1 MTRYAQILILCIL
14 SICLIGGVVAAGTDG
29 VTAPEN
35 GSMTVDPGLDV
46 EPVETVV
53 PLDEE
58 AQATADETVTAAP
71 NPASTIILG
80 SATVEAGKHAVIPVS
95 VANLTEIEGI
105 GGWVFYNQGAGMVT
119 SVNLTGPLAGA
130 NLTYNAD
137 HPGHLQ
143 FAITTTAPFTVGATP
158 VQIAEIHFD
167 TYRETSGSYSL
178 YPEATYSTKFNESYF
193 EHAVEGLLI
202 TTPPPLPDL
211 VGYLDPAPPEY
222 IKKYSNG
229 TIYMNPTFVIG
240 NIGVACVTDDIVN
253 MVTFVGQS
261 ANYTVTD
268 DIAAGANYTIFTDIT
283 IDPSYTGALNV
294 VEVKDTGSVTLII
307 TAGVDISPGTKKVS
321 IDINPDH
328 TIEELRYDNN
338 YIEAQTTVTYTD
350 LRPILDITLVS
361 GLSSSNTTIQEDV
374 LPGTYRVT
382 YGVENKAPGVYSEP
396 TWLRVS
402 KNGVNT
408 TDVIPALQPGENW
421 TRTETINLD
430 RYAGSVTYTV
440 EANAAGPNGE
450 EPKERIK
457 YPDSGKVS
465 KTVEKEYASF
475 KPVTVIFPHTNVTS
489 DVSRVVP
496 IELTNI
502 SSAAPVVSFSIPVT
516 YDPSVVSYQG
526 YSGSGVSVSSTGYG
540 RLLVKGD
547 GLSLSTDTK
556 VVDLWFRAQSESGR
570 TSEIGST
577 KDAYVRTTNNRYLE
591 LDITKGALV
600 QERFTDARVYLW
612 APTASPVDSNVT
624 FTVYVYNSKATPVNV
639 SANVTITGGT
649 VLWSQDEVAL
659 GAYQSRYFWVDTWK
673 PSATATY
680 TLTARIDGDD
690 NPGGNSANT
699 TVRIVPYELNIT
711 PQNRQYWESY
721 YGYNVTAVQDQYF
734 SLGTYFTANQPGY
747 VNASLSIWYAN
758 GTPVDLSK
766 DRPFYLYYYPA
777 KRQIYSYSSSW
788 NSAMWYYIRPM
799 ELGTYNYSIDL
810 ESRGTQTYVNGT
822 IVVREQNVDIKVL
835 NSTTLDNETG
845 GEIWFDV
852 FNREPSEGREVVITA
867 AAGAEGR
874 TLQGLD
880 YLIGYPHG
888 CPEQTMS
895 PALAVL
901 RVKQYYESRGQLND
915 ERNATYQAAMLEAYK
930 QMKAPDGYNAQQLAK
945 YKGTYGDGSGG
956 WAWGRNSVPSM
967 FYTLYPNYVFSEL
980 WQDMD
985 KDPDYWGFNLT
996 NTSEINLTASTVW
1009 LIDKQDNNTGGWY
1022 DWGYISNSYEWTGF
1036 ISEKFVGEFDYL
1048 TPEGQRMVNES
1059 LNKSFDYLVRGNYE
1073 YQSATP
1079 VAYAV
1084 FGIDAIR
1091 DHYSDNATLN
1101 STANTKLD
1109 ELQNRL
1115 LALRRGDAVNGY
1127 YWSSW
1132 AYEDTANAVLALN
1145 RTGLPADNETVR
1157 GGIRYLVSV
1166 YDTNGRWGS
1175 TRGTAAVIEALT
1187 QVQIPSTVNFNVQI
1201 GVEDGSGTPIRA
1213 PQNYTFNNT
1222 NTRVSFKLSD
1232 AELTSLYGNTAGA
1245 NRTGKITI
1253 TGKTDT
1259 ATDATKLVVA
1269 VQSRQKVPKSIA
1281 FATIPDEFIDPI
1293 ATDLFLDV
1301 TVPAP
1306 ETGIVVGE
1314 TVDTV
1319 FTVNNTGDSR
1329 TILILEIPTGE
1340 GIAFDGSEM
1349 AADMAYYRDGGS
1361 KVYISHM
1368 YNATA
1373 QTLYVYPG
1381 SDNESQP
1388 SVVSG
1393 EVKNFYVPLNF
1404 TKSGDVSVEARI
1416 YPMYDDENMALGNAI
1431 AYVKG
1436 YGNLTH
1442 SVVDEDLAPLNADFY
1457 IDNMETPVASGASN
1471 ITTEVLEGNHSVSIR
1486 HTSGTVTRTV
1496 NTTLTVNTGE
1506 ATEYSAQIATDP
1518 TIPHISMVVGDAGDV
1533 RIMPPE
1539 INDTISEDSLYYW
1552 SAMTPAKKT
1561 FNSTI
1566 SSTGGTATIAVE
1578 VPVVVR
1584 EPTAVV
1590 NPGDRGWRPN
1600 STSVN
1605 DSVTYR
1611 YHNTSGWQGPFDA
1624 SGYISGGVLSIPDVD
1639 TGSIDQISVEFIGRP
1654 LGDVDGLLV
1663 NNVRVVDLR
1672 DVVKALRFVA
1682 EIPGAELST
1691 TAKFY
1696 ADVTNDGKVDLQD
1709 VVKALRFVAEMPDI
1723 NEYYQPK

>member
-1 MTRYAQILILCIL
+1 MTRYAQILIICIL
-14 SICLIGGVVAAGTDG
+14 SICLIGGVVAAGTEG

-46 EPVETVV
+46 EPAETVV
-53 PLDEE
+53 TLDEE
-58 AQATADETVTAAP
+58 IPATAEETVAAEP
-71 NPASTIILG
+71 NPDSTIILG
-80 SATVEAGKHAVIPVS
+80 STTVEAGEPAVIPVS

-105 GGWVFYNQGAGMVT
+105 GGWVFYNQGAGVVT
-119 SVNLTGPLAGA
+119 SVNLTGQLAGA
-130 NLTYNAD
+130 NLEYNAD

-167 TYRETSGSYSL
+167 TYRETPGSYSL
-178 YPEATYSTKFNESYF
+178 YPEATYSTEFNESYF
-193 EHAVEGLLI
+193 EHAVEGWLN

-211 VGYLDPAPPEY
+211 VGYLDPAPPQY

-240 NIGVACVTDDIVN
+240 NIGGAGVTDEIVT
-253 MVTFVGQS
+253 MVTFVGER

-283 IDPSYTGALNV
+283 IDPNYAGDLNV

-307 TAGVDISPGTKKVS
+307 TAGGDISPGTKKVS

-396 TWLRVS
+396 TWLLVS

-408 TDVIPALQPGENW
+408 THVIPALQPGEN
-421 TRTETINLD
+421 RTWNETINLD

-440 EANAAGPNGE
+440 KANAAGPNGE

-457 YPDSGKVS
+457 NPDSGKVS
-465 KTVEKEYASF
+465 KTIEKEYASF
-475 KPVTVIFPHTNVTS
+475 EPVTVIFHNTSVTS
-489 DVSRVVP
+489 EVSSVP
-496 IELTNI
+496 IWLTNI
-502 SSAAPVVSFSIPVT
+502 SSGAPVVSFSIPVT

-540 RLLVKGD
+540 RLLVVGN

-556 VVDLWFRAQSESGR
+556 VVDLRFKAQSESGR

-577 KDAYVRTTNNRYLE
+577 KDAYVKTTNNRYLE

-600 QERFTDARVYLW
+600 QDRVTDASVYLW
-612 APTASPVDSNVT
+612 APTASSVDSNVT

-639 SANVTITGGT
+639 SANVTTGGT

-659 GAYQSRYFWVDTWK
+659 GAYQTRYFWVDTWK
-673 PSATATY
+673 PSTTGTY
-680 TLTARIDGDD
+680 TLTARITGDD
-690 NPGGNSANT
+690 NPTGNSANT
-699 TVRIVPYELNIT
+699 KVRIDPYELNIT

-721 YGYNVTAVQDQYF
+721 YGYNVTAVQDQYL
-734 SLGTYFTANQPGY
+734 SLGTYFAANQPGY
-747 VNASLSIWYAN
+747 VNATLSIWYAN

-766 DRPFYLYYYPA
+766 YTPFSIPYYYPA
-777 KRQIYSYSSSW
+777 KRPIYSYSSSW

-799 ELGTYNYSIDL
+799 DLGTYNYSINL
-810 ESRGTQTYVNGT
+810 ESRGKQTYVNGT

-835 NSTTLDNETG
+835 NSTTLDDEAG

-852 FNREPSEGREVVITA
+852 FNREPSEGREVVVTA

-915 ERNATYQAAMLEAYK
+915 ERNATYQAAMLVAYNR
-930 QMKAPDGYNAQQLAK
+930 MKAPDGYNAQQLPI
-945 YKGTYGDGSGG
+945 YEGYGDQSGG
-956 WAWGRNSVPSM
+956 WAWGQNSVPSM

-985 KDPDYWGFNLT
+985 EDPDYWGFNLT

-1009 LIDKQDNNTGGWY
+1009 LINKQGPSGGWS
-1022 DWGYISNSYEWTGF
+1022 DWGYISNPYEWTGF

-1059 LNKSFDYLVRGNYE
+1059 LNKSFDYLVRGDYE

-1091 DHYSDNATLN
+1091 NHYSDNDTLN
-1101 STANTKLD
+1101 TQADAKLA
-1109 ELQNRL
+1109 ELQGRL
-1115 LALRRGDAVNGY
+1115 LDLRRGDAVNGY
-1127 YWSSW
+1127 YWGNAW

-1145 RTGLPADNETVR
+1145 RTGLPPENETVR
-1157 GGIRYLVSV
+1157 GGIRHLVSV

-1187 QVQIPSTVNFNVQI
+1187 QVQIPSTVNFDVQI
-1201 GVEDGSGTPIRA
+1201 GVEDGSGTVIRA
-1213 PQNYTFNNT
+1213 PQTYTFNNT
-1222 NTRVSFKLSD
+1222 NSRVSFKLSD

-1259 ATDATKLVVA
+1259 ATDATELVVA

-1306 ETGIVVGE
+1306 ETGIVVGD
-1314 TVDTV
+1314 TVDVT
-1319 FTVNNTGDSR
+1319 FTVNNTGDDR
-1329 TILILEIPTGE
+1329 TMLILEIPTGE
-1340 GIAFDGSEM
+1340 GVAFDGSEM
-1349 AADMAYYRDGGS
+1349 AADRAYYTDGGS

-1373 QTLYVYPG
+1373 KTLYVYPG

-1416 YPMYDDENMALGNAI
+1416 YPMYDDENMALGNAT

-1436 YGNLTH
+1436 YGNLTL
-1442 SVVDEDLAPLNADFY
+1442 SVVDEDLAPLSADFY
-1457 IDNMETPVASGASN
+1457 IDGTQVASGASN
-1471 ITTEVLEGNHSVSIR
+1471 ITREVLEGDHNVSIS
-1486 HTSGTVTRTV
+1486 HTNGTV

-1539 INDTISEDSLYYW
+1539 INDTISEDSINYW
-1552 SAMTPAKKT
+1552 SAVTPAKKT

-1566 SSTGGTATIAVE
+1566 SSSGGTATIEVE
-1578 VPVVVR
+1578 VPTITR
-1584 EPTAVV
+1584 TIGTAYA
-1590 NPGDRGWRPN
+1590 
-1600 STSVN
+1600 N
-1605 DSVTYR
+1605 DTVAYS

-1624 SGYISGGVLSIPDVD
+1624 SGYISGGVLSIPNVD
-1639 TGSIDQISVEFIGRP
+1639 TGSIDQISVEFIGRE
-1654 LGDVDGLLV
+1654 LGNINGG
-1663 NNVRVVDLR
+1663 VVDIR
-1672 DVVKALRFVA
+1672 DARDIAWFYVGDRSFSWND
-1682 EIPGAELST
+1682 E
-1691 TAKFY
+1691 FY
-1696 ADVTNDGKVDLQD
+1696 ADVNDDAIADILDARD
-1709 VVKALRFVAEMPDI
+1709 VAWFYVGDRDPHY
-1723 NEYYQPK
+1723 N

>member
-14 SICLIGGVVAAGTDG
+14 SICLIGGVVAAAGTDG

-35 GSMTVDPGLDV
+35 GSMMVAPGLDV
-46 EPVETVV
+46 EPAETET

-58 AQATADETVTAAP
+58 IPAAAGETVTAAP

-80 SATVEAGKHAVIPVS
+80 SATVEAGKPAVIPVK

-105 GGWVFYNQGAGMVT
+105 GGWVFYNQGAGTVT

-130 NLTYNAD
+130 DLTYNAD

-143 FAITTTAPFTVGATP
+143 FAITTTEPFTAGATP
-158 VQIAEIHFD
+158 VQIAEIRFD
-167 TYRETSGSYSL
+167 TYRETPGNYTL
-178 YPEATYSTKFNESYF
+178 YPEATYSTEFNESYF
-193 EHAVEGLLI
+193 EHAVEGWLN

-211 VGYLDPAPPEY
+211 VGYLDPAPPQY

-240 NIGVACVTDDIVN
+240 NIGVAGVTDDIVT
-253 MVTFVGQS
+253 MVAFVGER
-261 ANYTVTD
+261 ANYTVND
-268 DIAAGANYTIFTDIT
+268 DIAAGGNYTIFTDIT

-294 VEVKDTGSVTLII
+294 VEVKGTGSVKLII
-307 TAGVDISPGTKKVS
+307 TAGGDISPGNKQVS

-338 YIEAQTTVTYTD
+338 FIEAQTTVTYTD
-350 LRPILDITLVS
+350 LRPILDITQIS

-382 YGVENKAPGVYSEP
+382 YGVENRAPGVYSEP

-408 TDVIPALQPGENW
+408 TYEIPALQPGENW
-421 TRTETINLD
+421 TKNETINLD

-440 EANAAGPNGE
+440 KANAAGRSGE
-450 EPKERIK
+450 DPKERIK
-457 YPDSGKVS
+457 YPDSGTVS
-465 KTVEKEYASF
+465 KTIEKEYASF
-475 KPVTVIFPHTNVTS
+475 KPVTVIFPRINVTS
-489 DVSRVVP
+489 DVSSVVP
-496 IELTNI
+496 IEISNI
-502 SSAAPVVSFSIPVT
+502 SSGAPVGSFSIPVT
-516 YDPSVVSYQG
+516 YDPSVVRFLWAEWATP
-526 YSGSGVSVSSTGYG
+526 GVTVSSTGYG

-556 VVDLWFRAQSESGR
+556 VVDLRFISQSESGR

-577 KDAYVRTTNNRYLE
+577 KDAYVKTTNNRYLE

-600 QERFTDARVYLW
+600 QDSVTDASVYLW

-624 FTVYVYNSKATPVNV
+624 VYVYVYNSKATPVNV
-639 SANVTITGGT
+639 SANVTTGGT

-659 GAYQSRYFWVDTWK
+659 GAYQTRYFWVDTWK
-673 PSATATY
+673 PSATDTY
-680 TLTARIDGDD
+680 TLTARIAGDD
-690 NPGGNSANT
+690 KPTGNSAST

-747 VNASLSIWYAN
+747 VNGTLSIWYAN

-788 NSAMWYYIRPM
+788 NSAMWYYVRPM
-799 ELGTYNYSIDL
+799 ELGTYNYSISL
-810 ESRGTQTYVNGT
+810 ESHGKQTYVNGT

-835 NSTTLDNETG
+835 NSTTLDDETG
-845 GEIWFDV
+845 GEILFDV
-852 FNREPSEGREVVITA
+852 FNREPFEGREVVITA

-915 ERNATYQAAMLEAYK
+915 ERNATYQAAMLEAYNR
-930 QMKAPDGYNAQQLAK
+930 MKAPDGYNAQQLPM
-945 YKGTYGDGSGG
+945 YTGYGDQSGG
-956 WAWGRNSVPSM
+956 WAWGQSSVPSM

-980 WQDMD
+980 RQDMD

-1009 LIDKQDNNTGGWY
+1009 LINKQNDDGGWY
-1022 DWGYISNSYEWTGF
+1022 DWGYISNSYEWAGF

-1059 LNKSFDYLVRGNYE
+1059 LNRSFDYLVRGNYDR
-1073 YQSATP
+1073 QSATP

-1084 FGIDAIR
+1084 FGIDSIR
-1091 DHYSDNATLN
+1091 DHYADNATLN
-1101 STANTKLD
+1101 AQADAKLA

-1115 LALRRGDAVNGY
+1115 IALRQGDAVNGY
-1127 YWSSW
+1127 YWSYW

-1157 GGIRYLVSV
+1157 GGIRYLVGV

-1187 QVQIPSTVNFNVQI
+1187 QVQIPSSVNFDVQI
-1201 GVEDGSGTPIRA
+1201 GVKDDSGAVIRG
-1213 PQNYTFNNT
+1213 PQTYTFNNT
-1222 NTRVSFKLSD
+1222 NPRVSFKLD
-1232 AELTSLYGNTAGA
+1232 GNQIADLYGSTTGA

-1259 ATDATKLVVA
+1259 GTDATELVVA

-1306 ETGIVVGE
+1306 ETGIVVGD
-1314 TVDTV
+1314 TVDV
-1319 FTVNNTGDSR
+1319 AFTVSNTGDNR
-1329 TILILEIPTGE
+1329 TMLILEIPTGD
-1340 GIAFDGSEM
+1340 GVTFDGREM
-1349 AADMAYYRDGGS
+1349 AADMAYYMDDGS
-1361 KVYISHM
+1361 KVNISHM

-1373 QTLYVYPG
+1373 KTLYVYPG
-1381 SDNESQP
+1381 SDDESQP

-1416 YPMYDDENMALGNAI
+1416 YPMYDDENMALGNAT

-1436 YGNLTH
+1436 YGNLTL
-1442 SVVDEDLAPLNADFY
+1442 SVVDESLAPLNADFY
-1457 IDNMETPVASGASN
+1457 IDGTQVASGASN
-1471 ITTEVLEGNHSVSIR
+1471 ITREVLEGQHSVSIIYIND
-1486 HTSGTVTRTV
+1486 TVTRTV

-1552 SAMTPAKKT
+1552 SALTPAKKT

-1566 SSTGGTATIAVE
+1566 SSTGGTATIEVE
-1578 VPVVVR
+1578 VPTITRAIGTVY
-1584 EPTAVV
+1584 A
-1590 NPGDRGWRPN
+1590 
-1600 STSVN
+1600 N
-1605 DSVTYR
+1605 DTVAYSYR
-1611 YHNTSGWQGPFDA
+1611 NTSGWQGPFDA
-1624 SGYISGGVLSIPDVD
+1624 SGYISGGVLSVPNVD
-1639 TGSIDQISVEFIGRP
+1639 TGSIDQIRVEFIGRA
-1654 LGDVDGLLV
+1654 LGDANRDGKL
-1663 NNVRVVDLR
+1663 NGGDAR
-1672 DVVKALRFVA
+1672 DVA
-1682 EIPGAELST
+1682 LST
-1691 TAKFY
+1691 VGAYHFTGNGEFY
-1696 ADVTNDGKVDLQD
+1696 ADVEDDGRADGGD
-1709 VVKALRFVAEMPDI
+1709 ARNIALYTVHALDEHY
-1723 NEYYQPK
+1723 NEI